1 MTKSK
6 KEKRPTMIYKTLHR
20 KLYIKLGM
28 GSGSPEESVLPGSL
42 VTPLVMLMF
51 KICP

>member
-1 MTKSK
+1 MTKRK
-6 KEKRPTMIYKTLHR
+6 KGKRLTMIYKTLHR
-20 KLYIKLGM
+20 KLYIQLGM
-28 GSGSPEESVLPGSL
+28 GSGSPEGSAVPGSL